1 MERKRERREE
11 KEENYINLNSK
22 CKTTAVS
29 TVGKDIKERR
39 LAHISERRELGA
51 LGGRKKIRVWKKS
64 SIQTPIKQPKTQ
76 RRENSN
82 TVKGS
87 R

>member
-29 TVGKDIKERR
+29 TVGKDIKEGR

-51 LGGRKKIRVWKKS
+51 LGGRKNEEFGRKAPYKH
-64 SIQTPIKQPKTQ
+64 Q
-76 RRENSN
+76 
-82 TVKGS
+82 
-87 R
+87 